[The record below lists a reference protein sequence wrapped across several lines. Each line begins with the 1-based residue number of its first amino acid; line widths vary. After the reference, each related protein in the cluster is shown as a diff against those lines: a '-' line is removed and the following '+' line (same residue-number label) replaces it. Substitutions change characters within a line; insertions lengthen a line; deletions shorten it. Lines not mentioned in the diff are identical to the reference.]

1 MGMSKR
7 LVIGFAAVLA
17 LLAAAPATAAQHH
30 RRRHHR
36 HHAHRVHHRHHAYRV
51 HHSASDLTV
60 SAQANARLADAVDTY
75 AAGLGVPRSS
85 RAAIDAAG
93 IPANVTNALADEL
106 EQLHACDLVTQSN
119 IDVALK
125 LFGAGQYGTG
135 LPLGQPA
142 VDPYPVQRQGS
153 TVLGFPV
160 PPAPNPPVYQ
170 QFPFQAQV
178 QQCGEDT
185 VSKLDALKAALQS
198 TAVPASAALDLWPVL
213 SFQPGAA
220 GHHTYANDYVLLVDE
235 GSYNTFLNNAG
246 GSGIDVW
253 RGPAGENAPVVAPAR
268 GCIDAFDI
276 IRQHTCTLAS
286 AALLELG
293 SHNSYGRLQ
302 TPDPQTDGVCTSQSL
317 EPRVFVQGTGV
328 LGVGVL
334 IDEGSENTYIGKV
347 LTDGTGHVGGYG
359 YLRDD
364 GDNNSYTVIRDGL
377 GDAVVGG
384 IGTLIANGSGNT
396 YTTYMP
402 APIDPTASA
411 GTYGSGG
418 VVDDLNNCDAGTG
431 TTLGAGEVAG
441 VGVFTAVGGHN
452 SYNAPQDSL
461 GSGLVA
467 GKGTFSDTGSGGTD
481 VYSGP
486 GVVGGRGTGATVAPT
501 STNDGTF
508 TDS

>member
-1 MGMSKR
+1 MSQSTITR
-7 LVIGFAAVLA
+7 LAAGAVSALA
-17 LLAAAPATAAQHH
+17 LIAAAPATARAATESPTQ
-30 RRRHHR
+30 
-36 HHAHRVHHRHHAYRV
+36 
-51 HHSASDLTV
+51 
-60 SAQANARLADAVDTY
+60 RLASAVDSY
-75 AAGLGVPRSS
+75 SAALGVKRHSLS
-85 RAAIDAAG
+85 AIDAARLPSG
-93 IPANVTNALADEL
+93 VATALAQEL
-106 EQLHACDLVTQSN
+106 TQLHACDAITQSN
-119 IDVALK
+119 LDVALNF
-125 LFGAGQYGTG
+125 FGGQYGTG

-142 VDPYPVQRQGS
+142 VGPFPVQRQGS

-178 QQCGEDT
+178 EACGSAT
-185 VSKLDALKAALQS
+185 VSKLMALKKELRRTTVPAAAALN
-198 TAVPASAALDLWPVL
+198 LWPVL
-213 SFQPGAA
+213 SFQPSAG
-220 GHHTYANDYVLLVDE
+220 GHHTYVNDYVLLVDE

-246 GSGIDVW
+246 GSGIDIW
-253 RGPAGENAPVVAPAR
+253 RGPAGQGAPTVAPAR

-276 IRQHTCTLAS
+276 IRRHTCTLAS

-293 SHNSYGRLQ
+293 SHNSYGRLAP
-302 TPDPQTDGVCTSQSL
+302 PDPQTDGVCTAQSL

-334 IDEGSENTYIGKV
+334 VDEGSHNTYTGKV

-364 GDNNSYTVIRDGL
+364 GNDNTYRVIRDGL

-384 IGTLIANGSGNT
+384 IGTLVAHGSGNR
-396 YTTYMP
+396 YSTYMP
-402 APIDPTASA
+402 APIDPSA
-411 GTYGSGG
+411 QPGTYGSGG

-441 VGVFTAVGGHN
+441 VGVFTAVGGN
-452 SYNAPQDSL
+452 NTYVAPQDSL

-467 GKGTFSDTGSGGTD
+467 GKGTFSDTGSDGTD
-481 VYSGP
+481 TYSGA
-486 GVVGGRGTGATVAPT
+486 GVTGGRGAGATVAPT
-501 STNDGTF
+501 STDNGSF